1 MVLKSFAF
9 DTETSSLNALEA
21 EIVGMSFCYKAK
33 EAYYVPTPANP
44 KERDEILAIFKPL
57 FENKRIEK
65 VGQNIKFDYHILANY
80 GIELKGGYSTQ

>member
-33 EAYYVPTPANP
+33 KLIMFLLPQP
-44 KERDEILAIFKPL
+44 KRKRRNSCVFKPL
-57 FENKRIEK
+57 FENERIEK
-65 VGQNIKFDYHILANY
+65 VGQNIKYDYHILANY
-80 GIELKGGYSTQ
+80 GIELKGDYLIQ